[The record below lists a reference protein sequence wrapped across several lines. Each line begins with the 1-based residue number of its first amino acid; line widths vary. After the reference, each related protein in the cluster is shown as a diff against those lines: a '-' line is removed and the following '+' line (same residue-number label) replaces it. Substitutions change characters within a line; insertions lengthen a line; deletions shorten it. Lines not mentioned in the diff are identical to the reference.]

1 MSSFFGLP
9 RGDLAWAPHHPDAD
23 LGDHVPHMS
32 QTNISIFADGV
43 LRTRGAQR
51 PHWYK
56 GRAVEIRIDDAFFG
70 LGRASGDGCN
80 CLIDTLRQKLPAVI
94 CHVPTVRRLL
104 EDRHQYRETSITH
117 GDYLDLE
124 DCWEDIVNLLG
135 KCNEYRPVTREWAVD
150 FRIVCVDL
158 TLIGHGN
165 VLPRGVPQGQRTT
178 LHIARVNG
186 NHFIPLYRLHA
197 PATSRASGSSS
208 SSSAC
213 ATLPP

>member
-1 MSSFFGLP
+1 
-9 RGDLAWAPHHPDAD
+9 
-23 LGDHVPHMS
+23 MS
-32 QTNISIFADGV
+32 QTNIRIFADGV
-43 LRTRGAQR
+43 LQSTGEQR
-51 PHWYK
+51 PYWYE
-56 GRAVEIRIDDAFFG
+56 GRAVEMFIDDARFG

-94 CHVPTVRRLL
+94 CHVRLVRRLL
-104 EDRHQYRETSITH
+104 EDRHQYRETSITP
-117 GDYLDLE
+117 GDYLDLV
-124 DCWEDIVNLLG
+124 DCWEDIVNFLG

-178 LHIARVNG
+178 LHIARVNQ
-186 NHFIPLYRLHA
+186 NHFIPLLKLHA
-197 PATSRASGSSS
+197 PATARASESS

-213 ATLPP
+213 ATLPS